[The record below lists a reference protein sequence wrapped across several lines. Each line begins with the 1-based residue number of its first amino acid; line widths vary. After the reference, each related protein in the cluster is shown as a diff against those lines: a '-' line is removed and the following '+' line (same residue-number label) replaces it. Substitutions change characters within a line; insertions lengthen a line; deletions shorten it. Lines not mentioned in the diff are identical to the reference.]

1 MKTKYVFVIEDD
13 SFPPVGMERC
23 YIFDNFEDAK
33 SFYTEKGYTLE
44 LYANDTMFYISNEVN
59 VNWHGNI
66 HKGLYY

>member
-1 MKTKYVFVIEDD
+1 MKTKYVFVIEDA
-13 SFPPVGMERC
+13 SFPPDGLERC

-33 SFYTEKGYTLE
+33 SFYEGKGFSLD
-44 LYANDTMFYISNEVN
+44 LYANDTMFYISKV

>member
-13 SFPPVGMERC
+13 SFLPVDMERC
-23 YIFDNFEDAK
+23 YIFDNFEDAR
-33 SFYTEKGYTLE
+33 SFYTEKGYALE
-44 LYANDTMFYISNEVN
+44 LYANDTMFYISKK